1 MNYIWVF
8 LILVSIITGIFTG
21 KLDAVVFSM
30 LDSAKHAVEICLGLI
45 GVMAFWLG
53 IMKIAEAA
61 GIVQKFAKLISP
73 VMKKIF
79 NELDDNSPAI
89 SDIALNFSANA
100 LGLSNAAT
108 PFGIKAMEDLQNENK
123 GDKDT
128 ATNSMCILLAMNTA
142 GFQLIPSGVLAVL
155 VAQGSVNPTEI
166 VLPAFIVTS
175 ITFVCA
181 IIIAKTLER
190 VYR

>member
-30 LDSAKHAVEICLGLI
+30 LDSAKKAVEICLGLI

-53 IMKIAEAA
+53 IMKIAQAS
-61 GIVQKFAKLISP
+61 GIVEKFAKFISP
-73 VMKKIF
+73 VMKKVF
-79 NELDDNSPAI
+79 NELKDDSPAI

-123 GDKDT
+123 GDKNT

-166 VLPAFIVTS
+166 VLPALIVTS
-175 ITFVCA
+175 ITFVLA
-181 IIIAKTLER
+181 IIIAKMLER

>member
-8 LILVSIITGIFTG
+8 LIIISIITGIFTG

-30 LDSAKHAVEICLGLI
+30 LDSAKKAVEICLGLI

-53 IMKIAEAA
+53 IMKIAQKAL
-61 GIVQKFAKLISP
+61 IVEKFAKFISP

-79 NELDDNSPAI
+79 NELDDDSPAI

-123 GDKDT
+123 KDKET
-128 ATNSMCILLAMNTA
+128 ATNSMCLLLAMNTA
-142 GFQLIPSGVLAVL
+142 GFQLIPSGVIAILIS
-155 VAQGSVNPTEI
+155 QGSTNPTEI
-166 VLPAFIVTS
+166 ILPSLIVTS

-181 IIIAKTLER
+181 ILIAKTLER
-190 VYR
+190 VYK

>member
-8 LILVSIITGIFTG
+8 LILISIITGIFTG
-21 KLDAVVFSM
+21 RLDAVVFSM
-30 LDSAKHAVEICLGLI
+30 LDSAKKAVEICLGLI

-53 IMKIAEAA
+53 IMKIAERA
-61 GIVQKFAKLISP
+61 GIVQWFAKLISP
-73 VMKKIF
+73 VMKKVF
-79 NELDDNSPAI
+79 NELDENSPAI

-100 LGLSNAAT
+100 FGLSNAAT
-108 PFGIKAMEDLQNENK
+108 PFGLKAMEDLQNENK
-123 GDKDT
+123 GDKET

-142 GFQLIPSGVLAVL
+142 GFQLIPSGVIAILT
-155 VAQGSVNPTEI
+155 AQGAANPAEI
-166 VLPAFIVTS
+166 ILPALIVTS

-181 IIIAKTLER
+181 ILIAKGLEK